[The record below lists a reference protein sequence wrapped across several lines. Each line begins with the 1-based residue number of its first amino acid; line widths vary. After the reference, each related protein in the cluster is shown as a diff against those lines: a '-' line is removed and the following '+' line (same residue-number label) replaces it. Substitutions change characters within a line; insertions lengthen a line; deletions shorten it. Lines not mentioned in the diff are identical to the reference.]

1 MPMLRTIR
9 IAVISVSMVNPVRSS
24 EVRGAAHRTV
34 KVIHQATEV
43 ATALMI
49 FSNRPA
55 ALEIAIVRDLW
66 SVLTIFVFD
75 SPLRKNF
82 SPPLDGRLQ
91 LSILPRSP
99 SAGWQRRTWWTVKE
113 RPLG

>member
-9 IAVISVSMVNPVRSS
+9 IAAISVSMVNPVGSG

-49 FSNRPA
+49 FGN
-55 ALEIAIVRDLW
+55 
-66 SVLTIFVFD
+66 
-75 SPLRKNF
+75 N
-82 SPPLDGRLQ
+82 GRQ
-91 LSILPRSP
+91 HS
-99 SAGWQRRTWWTVKE
+99 K
-113 RPLG
+113 

>member
-49 FSNRPA
+49 FGNS
-55 ALEIAIVRDLW
+55 
-66 SVLTIFVFD
+66 
-75 SPLRKNF
+75 
-82 SPPLDGRLQ
+82 GRQ
-91 LSILPRSP
+91 HS
-99 SAGWQRRTWWTVKE
+99 K
-113 RPLG
+113 